1 MATQRLGKGLDALIR
16 PKKEENVLSSAG
28 VKTIPISKIKRNPHQ
43 PRKNFDSKSLDGLS
57 ASIKEKGVV
66 TPITVRFIDNQYI
79 LIAGERRLRA
89 SKLAKKKNIPAYI
102 LEVIEESEMMEV
114 ALIENIQRENLN
126 PIEESEAFAI
136 LQSKFNLSQNQIAKT
151 VGKNRSTITNSLRLL
166 QLPSDI
172 KKSLRNNQISA
183 GHGRAILAMKTIQG
197 MLKLWRLIIKL
208 ELSVREAENF
218 AKGKRKPNS
227 ITKTSKSKPKNRL
240 ILKLEDE
247 LISIFGTKVQLHH
260 KGKKGGSI
268 QVNYFSDD
276 DLERILDLIRSI
288 E

>member
-16 PKKEENVLSSAG
+16 PQKEGDALPTG
-28 VKTIPISKIKRNPHQ
+28 VRTIPISKIKRNPHQ
-43 PRKNFDSKSLDGLS
+43 PRKHFDSKSLDELS

-66 TPITVRFIDNQYI
+66 TPITVRFLNNQYI

-89 SKLAKKKNIPAYI
+89 SKLANKKEIPAYV
-102 LEVIEESEMMEV
+102 LEVIEESDMMEV

-126 PIEESEAFAI
+126 PIEESEAYAL
-136 LQSKFNLSQNQIAKT
+136 LQSKFNLSQNEIAKT
-151 VGKNRSTITNSLRLL
+151 VGKNRSTITNSVRLL
-166 QLPSDI
+166 QLPTDI

-183 GHGRAILAMKTIQG
+183 GHGRAILAMKTKQE
-197 MLKLWRLIIKL
+197 MLKLWQIIVKHN
-208 ELSVREAENF
+208 LSVRGAERLSKEKN
-218 AKGKRKPNS
+218 KPISKTKKR
-227 ITKTSKSKPKNRL
+227 KSKPKNRL
-240 ILKLEDE
+240 VTQLEDE
-247 LISIFGTKVQLHH
+247 LISILGTKVQLHH

-268 QVNYFSDD
+268 QVNYFSND

>member
-1 MATQRLGKGLDALIR
+1 M
-16 PKKEENVLSSAG
+16 N
-28 VKTIPISKIKRNPHQ
+28 
-43 PRKNFDSKSLDGLS
+43 
-57 ASIKEKGVV
+57 
-66 TPITVRFIDNQYI
+66 NQYI

-89 SKLAKKKNIPAYI
+89 SKLANKKEIPAYI

-126 PIEESEAFAI
+126 PIEESEAYAL

-151 VGKNRSTITNSLRLL
+151 VGKNRSTITNALRLL

-183 GHGRAILAMKTIQG
+183 GHGRAILAMKTKQG
-197 MLKLWRLIIKL
+197 MLKLWQIIMKHD
-208 ELSVREAENF
+208 LSVRGAENF
-218 AKGKRKPNS
+218 SKEKTQPTAKTKKRKV
-227 ITKTSKSKPKNRL
+227 KSKNRL
-240 ILKLEDE
+240 LLQLEDE
-247 LISIFGTKVQLHH
+247 LISIFGTKVKLNH

>member
-16 PKKEENVLSSAG
+16 PQKKGDALPAG
-28 VKTIPISKIKRNPHQ
+28 VKKIPISKIKRNPHQ
-43 PRKNFDSKSLDGLS
+43 PRKYFDSKSLDELS

-66 TPITVRFIDNQYI
+66 TPITVRFLNNQYI

-89 SKLAKKKNIPAYI
+89 SKLANKKEIPAYI

-126 PIEESEAFAI
+126 PIEESEAYAL

-151 VGKNRSTITNSLRLL
+151 VGKNRSTITNALRLL

-183 GHGRAILAMKTIQG
+183 GHGRAILAMKTKQG
-197 MLKLWRLIIKL
+197 MLKLWQIIIKHD
-208 ELSVREAENF
+208 LSVRGAENF
-218 AKGKRKPNS
+218 SKEKNKSTAK
-227 ITKTSKSKPKNRL
+227 TKTRKIKSKNRL
-240 ILKLEDE
+240 VLQLEDE
-247 LISIFGTKVQLHH
+247 LISIFGTKVKLNH

>member
-1 MATQRLGKGLDALIR
+1 M
-16 PKKEENVLSSAG
+16 N
-28 VKTIPISKIKRNPHQ
+28 
-43 PRKNFDSKSLDGLS
+43 
-57 ASIKEKGVV
+57 
-66 TPITVRFIDNQYI
+66 NQYI

-89 SKLAKKKNIPAYI
+89 SKLANKKEIPAYI

-126 PIEESEAFAI
+126 PIEESEAYAL

-151 VGKNRSTITNSLRLL
+151 VGKNRSTITNALRLL

-183 GHGRAILAMKTIQG
+183 GHGRAILAMKTKQG
-197 MLKLWRLIIKL
+197 MLKLWQIIMKHD
-208 ELSVREAENF
+208 LSVRGAENF
-218 AKGKRKPNS
+218 SKEKNQPTAKTKKRKV
-227 ITKTSKSKPKNRL
+227 KSKNRL
-240 ILKLEDE
+240 LLQLEDE
-247 LISIFGTKVQLHH
+247 LISIFGTKVKLNH